1 MFPLLLAIPALLLPG
16 ALAGAPVISL
26 QYGTFRGAADGNLS
40 TFLGVPFAQPALW
53 FIPRSTRFVLPKAPT
68 LLHGVQNATAF
79 GAACPQQAL
88 SPIPISLPFLSNV
101 TLGGSED
108 CESRGL
114 TLNVFKPSTATPHS
128 KLPVLVWFYGGGF
141 EFGKSADT
149 EVRPLVERSIV
160 AGEPVIVVTPNYR
173 VSAFGFL
180 GGKEAGDAGISN
192 LGLRDQIFALE
203 WVQEHI
209 AAFGGDPTR
218 VVIGGISAGAISA
231 GFLLLSNERFQ
242 PTELFRGAVMLSGS
256 PISTGTIADG
266 QADYDGLVAANN
278 CTGSADTLEC
288 LRRVPFD
295 AFMASVNHTADLLS
309 FSSLRLVWEPRVD
322 GDVVVQNPLVAV
334 TKGLYAKIPIMT
346 GDSDDEGTVF
356 SLSNTNITYLPSAT
370 PAQLANISALYPDDP
385 PQGSPFNTGTANEF
399 APQFKRLAAFQGDYV
414 FVGARRFFLQHAS
427 ATQKAWSWLNIRGK
441 STPVVGAFHG
451 SDVPIW
457 FSAPNLTDTFGVDA
471 FINFINTLDP
481 NRSSA
486 SHKKAPAVFWPTW
499 NTPSSNGSTSL
510 LTFGDPGRVNV
521 TAEDFRVEAMRFLY
535 GLLLDEAEKQAA
547 KVNTV

>member
-1 MFPLLLAIPALLLPG
+1 MPMMFPLLLALLPALLAPA

-40 TFLGVPFAQPALW
+40 TFLGVPFAQPAA
-53 FIPRSTRFVLPKAPT
+53 RFALPKAPT
-68 LLHGVQNATAF
+68 LLHGIQNATAF

-88 SPIPISLPFLSNV
+88 SPLPISLPFLSNV
-101 TLGGSED
+101 TL
-108 CESRGL
+108 GL

-128 KLPVLVWFYGGGF
+128 KLPVLVVRGF

-180 GGKEAGDAGISN
+180 AGKEAGDAGISN

-218 VVIGGISAGAISA
+218 VVIGGISAGAVSA
-231 GFLLLSNERFQ
+231 AYLLLSNKRFQ
-242 PTELFRGAVMLSGS
+242 PTALFRGALSGS

-346 GDSDDEGTVF
+346 GDSDDEGTIF
-356 SLSNTNITYLPSAT
+356 SFSNTNITCADVPTAFLLLTKFLSSYLPSAT
-370 PAQLANISALYPDDP
+370 PAQLAKLSALYPDDP
-385 PQGSPFNTGTANEF
+385 TQKFTLYNLHS
-399 APQFKRLAAFQGDYV
+399 PQFKRLAAFQGDYE
-414 FVGARRFFLQHAS
+414 FVGAHRFFLQRAS
-427 ATQKAWSWLNIRGK
+427 ATQDAWSWLNTRGK
-441 STPVVGAFHG
+441 STPIIGAFHG

-457 FSAPNLTDTFGVDA
+457 FSAPNSTDTFGVDA

-486 SHKKAPAVFWPTW
+486 PHKKAPAVFWPTW

-510 LTFGDPGRVNV
+510 LKFSDAGLVNL
-521 TAEDFRVEAMRFLY
+521 TTEDFRVDAIRFLY
-535 GLLLDEAEKQAA
+535 DLILNEAEK
-547 KVNTV
+547 

>member
-1 MFPLLLAIPALLLPG
+1 MPMMFPLLLAIPALLSPG

-40 TFLGVPFAQPALW
+40 TFLGVPFAQPA
-53 FIPRSTRFVLPKAPT
+53 TRFALPKAPT
-68 LLHGVQNATAF
+68 LLHGIQNATAF

-88 SPIPISLPFLSNV
+88 LPPSNFPSLPVECHAGL
-101 TLGGSED
+101 
-108 CESRGL
+108 RGL
-114 TLNVFKPSTATPHS
+114 FDTQRIQALALQHRTPSCPCSFGFTAVALNLGSRPTRKCDRWSNAPSSPAS
-128 KLPVLVWFYGGGF
+128 Q
-141 EFGKSADT
+141 
-149 EVRPLVERSIV
+149 
-160 AGEPVIVVTPNYR
+160 VIVVTPNYR

-203 WVQEHI
+203 WVQAHI

-218 VVIGGISAGAISA
+218 VVIGGISAGAVSV
-231 GFLLLSNERFQ
+231 GYLLLSNKRFQ
-242 PTELFRGAVMLSGS
+242 PTALFRGAVMLSGS
-256 PISTGTIADG
+256 PISTGTVVDG

-356 SLSNTNITYLPSAT
+356 SLSNTNITTNDEFISYIHSNYLPSAT

-385 PQGSPFNTGTANEF
+385 TQGSPFNTGTANEF

-427 ATQKAWSWLNIRGK
+427 ATQKAWSWLNTRGK

-457 FSAPNLTDTFGVDA
+457 FSAPNSTDTFEVDA

-486 SHKKAPAVFWPTW
+486 PHQKTPAVFWPTW
-499 NTPSSNGSTSL
+499 NTPSANGSTSL
-510 LTFGDPGRVNV
+510 LTFSDPGLVNV
-521 TAEDFRVEAMRFLY
+521 TTEDFRVDAIRFLN
-535 GLLLDEAEKQAA
+535 GLILNEAEK
-547 KVNTV
+547 